1 LYYCFIITFPRSN
14 GLSYGHR
21 RNSLPPLTLCPRSRE
36 NRSNGRRVSQI
47 LQDPASLQQ
56 KKTRFVEPAD
66 DEANFAQEV
75 DAALEN
81 PSATRKGRVKT
92 EGYDSDSS
100 DDGEG
105 VVLSRRAGRDVA
117 AADEDEDMFATG
129 PKENDKTTEE
139 TGKKKKEEFLR
150 LGDIEGQEFGRGGS
164 GDENGGGDDS
174 GDDSDEDE
182 PEDEDDAERRKKAG
196 MGYELSSFNMR
207 EEMEE
212 GKFSADGMYVRN
224 FDPHALHDRWMDGLG
239 EREIRLARKR
249 KRRQERALM
258 ERMREEERELEMRGG
273 KSAVEKELLAML
285 KKGET
290 VLEALQRLGARRA
303 KQSKAKQSQSSSAV
317 ASART
322 AKASSQDSGAATDK
336 HPNEVEQLTHLAS
349 TLLSLGDT
357 DIYSRTYE
365 ELVRSVRSAGNV
377 DPSWVPPSAD
387 VKYEYKWDV
396 PGSTGTEG
404 QVFGPYSEEDMLSWY
419 KASYF
424 GLTGEKV
431 KVRPVGGEWG
441 SWSDCL

>member
-1 LYYCFIITFPRSN
+1 MPPPVKAKRATSSTDSAGIT
-14 GLSYGHR
+14 
-21 RNSLPPLTLCPRSRE
+21 LPPT
-36 NRSNGRRVSQI
+36 
-47 LQDPASLQQ
+47 
-56 KKTRFVEPAD
+56 KKTRFLDPAD
-66 DEANFAQEV
+66 DETNFAHEV

-92 EGYDSDSS
+92 DGYESDSS

-105 VVLSRRAGRDVA
+105 VVLSRRPGADGA
-117 AADEDEDMFATG
+117 ANDEDEDMFATE
-129 PKENDKTTEE
+129 PKEDTTKAEAGE
-139 TGKKKKEEFLR
+139 KKKGEEFLR

-164 GDENGGGDDS
+164 ADDGDD
-174 GDDSDEDE
+174 GDAGDSSMDDDE

-239 EREIRLARKR
+239 EREIKLARKR
-249 KRRQERALM
+249 KRRQEKAQMEMMRA
-258 ERMREEERELEMRGG
+258 EEEELEQLGG
-273 KSAVEKELLAML
+273 KDAVEREVLAML

-290 VLEALQRLGARRA
+290 VLEALQRLGARN
-303 KQSKAKQSQSSSAV
+303 KQSKVKQSSSAPSRTV
-317 ASART
+317 KALSQNSSAV
-322 AKASSQDSGAATDK
+322 TDK
-336 HPNEVEQLTHLAS
+336 RPNTPSDVEHLTHLAS

-377 DPSWVPPSAD
+377 DRSWAPPSAD

-396 PGSTGTEG
+396 PDTTGGQG
-404 QVFGPYSEEDMLSWY
+404 QVFGPYSEEEMQSWY

-424 GLTGEKV
+424 GSTGEKV
-431 KVRPVGGEWG
+431 KVRPVGGDWG
-441 SWSDCL
+441 AYSDCL

>member
-1 LYYCFIITFPRSN
+1 MPPRE
-14 GLSYGHR
+14 HTKR
-21 RNSLPPLTLCPRSRE
+21 AQASRE
-36 NRSNGRRVSQI
+36 PSGSG
-47 LQDPASLQQ
+47 PPPT

-66 DEANFAQEV
+66 DTANFAEEV

-105 VVLSRRAGRDVA
+105 VVLSRRAG
-117 AADEDEDMFATG
+117 ADGTAKDDDDDDMFAAGSKDDDAKMTAAESG
-129 PKENDKTTEE
+129 E
-139 TGKKKKEEFLR
+139 KKKGTEEFLR
-150 LGDIEGQEFGRGGS
+150 LGDIEGQEFGRG
-164 GDENGGGDDS
+164 S
-174 GDDSDEDE
+174 GDDDGGEESSGDDE

-224 FDPHALHDRWMDGLG
+224 FDPHALHDRWMDGLD
-239 EREIRLARKR
+239 EREIKLARKR
-249 KRRQERALM
+249 KRRQEKAEKEKLQA
-258 ERMREEERELEMRGG
+258 EQRELEELGG
-273 KSAVEKELLAML
+273 KEAIEREVLGML

-290 VLEALQRLGARRA
+290 VLEALQRLGGRA
-303 KQSKAKQSQSSSAV
+303 KPKAKQSSSA
-317 ASART
+317 SRPART
-322 AKASSQDSGAATDK
+322 SHDSRAVADGRHGSLTD
-336 HPNEVEQLTHLAS
+336 VEQLTHLAS

-365 ELVRSVRSAGNV
+365 ELVRSVRSAGKV
-377 DPSWVPPSAD
+377 DTSWVPPSAD

-396 PGSTGTEG
+396 PGSTGEQG
-404 QVFGPYSEEDMLSWY
+404 QVFGPYSEEEMQSWY

-431 KVRPVGGEWG
+431 KVRHVGGDWG
-441 SWSDCL
+441 SWSDWL